1 MTFNSA
7 EFEFA
12 CGTSSQLPQSTKPEV
27 IFPAKVMLV
36 SHHLSINFVVE
47 RLWPEL
53 AQSQVK
59 LQQLTF

>member
-27 IFPAKVMLV
+27 IFSGKSNVGKSSL
-36 SHHLSINFVVE
+36 INKLCG
-47 RLWPEL
+47 RKAL
-53 AQSQVK
+53 ARIS
-59 LQQLTF
+59 